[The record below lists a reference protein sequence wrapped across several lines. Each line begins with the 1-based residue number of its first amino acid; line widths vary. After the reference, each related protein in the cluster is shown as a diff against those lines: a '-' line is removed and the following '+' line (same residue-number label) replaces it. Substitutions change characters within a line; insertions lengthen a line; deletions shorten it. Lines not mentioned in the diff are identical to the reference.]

1 MELDH
6 VVVSSDDESD
16 LARASRLV
24 RELVESLKRCDLAL
38 SSNDD
43 GTEVRDPR
51 LGQLADIIELIA
63 PLAFVRDDD
72 AAQECDRGCRL
83 LASVRNQLN
92 ADAGSD
98 LSVCTHCQGTGRKPD
113 V

>member
-43 GTEVRDPR
+43 GTEVRDPSTTAR
-51 LGQLADIIELIA
+51 
-63 PLAFVRDDD
+63 R
-72 AAQECDRGCRL
+72 RS
-83 LASVRNQLN
+83 SVE
-92 ADAGSD
+92 
-98 LSVCTHCQGTGRKPD
+98 V
-113 V
+113 